1 MPCSPLQEIRLLTHD
16 DFLNDPAA
24 GKGLGHLGRVNAE
37 LDLWTV
43 AGQKIA
49 LKTGRDVEH
58 QGVETGIH
66 AGDPMRPASRFDAL
80 PSAISEIRLPSP
92 DIGFTR
98 TA

>member
-1 MPCSPLQEIRLLTHD
+1 MPCSPLQEIRLLTRD

-37 LDLWTV
+37 LDLWAV

-66 AGDPMRPASRFDAL
+66 AGIDVSRCDHLRGQEIGRVKRAFDTGRYL
-80 PSAISEIRLPSP
+80 
-92 DIGFTR
+92 
-98 TA
+98 